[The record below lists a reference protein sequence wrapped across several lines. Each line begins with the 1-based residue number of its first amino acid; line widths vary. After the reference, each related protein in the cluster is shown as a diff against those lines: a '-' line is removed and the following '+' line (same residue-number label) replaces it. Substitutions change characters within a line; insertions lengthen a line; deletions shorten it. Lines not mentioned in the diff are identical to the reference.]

1 MCGVCH
7 VSCFNCVSA
16 VDVGGGG
23 GSKSAPPF
31 AVSHTQRLYQALV
44 HTLRSCLSIMNM
56 VSLTSTLHTQE
67 CAISLKYAHMHAPF
81 LSPSLPLS
89 LSGWPWSATVGGA
102 GRLPWGGGGD
112 SESLAERSGGG
123 H

>member
-7 VSCFNCVSA
+7 VSGFNCVSA

-44 HTLRSCLSIMNM
+44 HTLQGPKLAGA
-56 VSLTSTLHTQE
+56 TSPNATKFCIRRLRLQ
-67 CAISLKYAHMHAPF
+67 K
-81 LSPSLPLS
+81 LSPLV
-89 LSGWPWSATVGGA
+89 AT
-102 GRLPWGGGGD
+102 
-112 SESLAERSGGG
+112 
-123 H
+123 